1 MHQTQTDPFLP
12 PLLLLLLLLPVW
24 RSVSTPFRPQER
36 QALATRQQELLQLHN
51 GHSLDLPQQQACA
64 ERLALVVRKERFLS
78 HCLATFVVSICS
90 VLQIAK
96 LTQLVYPYC
105 PQIPVLGTVLAK
117 KLQER
122 EETAR
127 QEQEQRR
134 RLRSTH
140 GLNIP

>member
-1 MHQTQTDPFLP
+1 MPA
-12 PLLLLLLLLPVW
+12 PLFLLLLLLLPVW
-24 RSVSTPFRPQER
+24 WSVLPPPPFTPQER

-51 GHSLDLPQQQACA
+51 GRSVDLQQQQACA

-78 HCLATFVVSICS
+78 QCLGTFVTSICS

-96 LTQLVYPYC
+96 LTQLFYPYC
-105 PQIPVLGTVLAK
+105 PQIAVLGAVLTK

-122 EETAR
+122 EVAAR

-134 RLRSTH
+134 RRRSTH